1 MGVLSYAAL
10 AQRKQERSRSTS
22 LLVAVI
28 LGVVCLILF
37 LKWRFA
43 PSPEGAGP
51 LGYLYPFLYL
61 PMVALCFLA
70 AVLLHGK
77 RWRWLPLGFTLAV
90 LLFAVLLT
98 WVDLH
103 FRVDFLVFTIAV
115 FGLGVIY
122 STGPLGYAAL
132 LSGAFGGLL
141 GLLAVTIPHRL
152 AQIDFTVEGVI
163 LGLAYAGCQM
173 LETQRRESD
182 EMAVK
187 LEDLNEQL
195 RETSFRDALTGLYN
209 RRFLVEFLAGKRAL
223 SARMAIPLSVV
234 LIDLDHFKRINDSL
248 GHAVGDVVLRQVS
261 QLLAQ
266 GIRESDL
273 AARYGGE
280 EFVLILPQAAAR
292 DAARVTVRILERVRR
307 ASFAGVPWPV
317 TFSAGV
323 AQLEEGEPIETL
335 LERADRRL
343 YDAKRK
349 RNLVV
354 SW

>member
-10 AQRKQERSRSTS
+10 AQRKQERSRTTS

-28 LGVVCLILF
+28 VGVVCLLLL

-43 PSPEGAGP
+43 PSPSGAGP
-51 LGYLYPFLYL
+51 LGYLYPALYL
-61 PMVALCFLA
+61 PMVGLCVLS
-70 AVLLHGK
+70 AVLLQWA
-77 RWRWLPLGFTLAV
+77 RWTWLPLAFTLVV
-90 LLFAVLLT
+90 LLFSALLT
-98 WVDLH
+98 WADLH
-103 FRVDFLVFTIAV
+103 FQVDFLVFTIAV

-122 STGPLGYAAL
+122 STGPLGYAVL
-132 LSGAFGGLL
+132 LVGTFGILLGLL
-141 GLLAVTIPHRL
+141 GLTIPHRL
-152 AQIDFTVEGVI
+152 AQIDFIVQGVI

-187 LEDLNEQL
+187 LEDLNDQL

-223 SARMAIPLSVV
+223 SVRMAIPLSVV

-248 GHAVGDVVLRQVS
+248 GHAVGDLVLREVS
-261 QLLAQ
+261 QHFSE

-280 EFVLILPQAAAR
+280 EFVLILPQATAR
-292 DAARVTVRILERVRR
+292 DAARVTVRILERVRK

-343 YDAKRK
+343 YEAKRK